1 MHRVAARRL
10 AYAGTLCA
18 LAATPALAEPT
29 GGGSPVVAPAASLA
43 PGETG
48 AFCTRYGCLRLPGS
62 PLATATG
69 FGLAVVAAGWISRRR
84 RAR

>member
-1 MHRVAARRL
+1 MVHVAARRL
-10 AYAGTLCA
+10 AWAAALLA
-18 LAATPALAEPT
+18 LAATPVLGQPTGDVFPALEPT
-29 GGGSPVVAPAASLA
+29 AALE
-43 PGETG
+43 PGQSG

-69 FGLAVVAAGWISRRR
+69 FGLAVVATAWISRRW